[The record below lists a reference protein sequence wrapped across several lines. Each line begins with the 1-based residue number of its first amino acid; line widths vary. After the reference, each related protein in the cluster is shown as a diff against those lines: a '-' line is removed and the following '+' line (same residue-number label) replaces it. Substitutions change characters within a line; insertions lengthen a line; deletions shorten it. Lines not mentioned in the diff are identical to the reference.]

1 MDGNSDKDFQ
11 IEIIMK
17 RKYILAASAVIMSA
31 VACEPSHLEDNLY
44 DPAVYL
50 LNNGYQ
56 KTETFYDVQP
66 SFSAEINAYCGSF
79 YDKDPEVRL
88 VEDDAVLE
96 KYNTENSDTLKV
108 LPSDCWSLEAA
119 DLKMVDKKAKFKVN
133 FNIEALKALAVE
145 ADYSDIKG
153 YAVPLRLKSLT
164 EGVGDAVK
172 EELGSV
178 VIVPDMSMMAFM
190 LDNSGVSET
199 SLDELGDS
207 DGIITLEYKVK
218 TKIENRWSNGVKFLF
233 NTASDKAEYPL
244 LPEGSYSVTS
254 SSEEG
259 FVPGVSEIV
268 YTVSIDKSKASGRN
282 YSLVASV
289 ESDGGFKV
297 EGNSESV
304 INLFNRHYY
313 KQSDISVRSCN
324 SYVPTR
330 GPELTID
337 GKLNTRWESG
347 YSSTDIGVFKLPYI
361 IEYELAT
368 PVRISDF
375 DLYRR
380 QDKYA
385 ADLKGGHLEVS
396 SDGENYTTVCSFDYT
411 GVTAYRN
418 IHPAEAE
425 PEARF
430 VKFVVTASGRTGGG
444 MKAPLSNL
452 AEFNI
457 CYR

>member
-1 MDGNSDKDFQ
+1 MNQTDK
-11 IEIIMK
+11 EIIMK
-17 RKYILAASAVIMSA
+17 RKYILAASAVILSA
-31 VACEPSHLEDNLY
+31 VACEPSHWEDNLY
-44 DPAVYL
+44 DPAVYI

-66 SFSAEINAYCGSF
+66 SFSAVVNAYCGSY

-96 KYNTENSDTLKV
+96 KYNTDNSDTLKV
-108 LPSDCWSLEAA
+108 LPSDCWSLEVS
-119 DLKMVDKKAKFKVN
+119 DLKMVDKKAGFKVN
-133 FNIEALKALAVE
+133 FNIEALKSLAVE
-145 ADYSDIKG
+145 ADYSDLKG

-164 EGVGDAVK
+164 DGVNDASS
-172 EELGSV
+172 EELSSV
-178 VIVPDMSMMAFM
+178 VIVPDMSMMAFS
-190 LDNSGVSET
+190 LENAGVSET
-199 SLDELGDS
+199 SLDKLGDS
-207 DGIITLEYKVK
+207 DGTITLEYKVR
-218 TKIENRWSNGVKFLF
+218 TGIENNWSNGVKFSF
-233 NTASDKAEYPL
+233 NVPSGNAEYPL

-268 YTVSIDKSKASGRN
+268 YTVNIDKSKAVERN

-289 ESDGGFKV
+289 ESEGGFKV
-297 EGNSESV
+297 EGGSESV

-313 KQSDISVRSCN
+313 SQSDISVRSCN
-324 SYVPTR
+324 SYVPSR

-347 YSSTDIGVFKLPYI
+347 YSANDIGVFKLPYI

-385 ADLKGGHLEVS
+385 SDLKGGHLEVS
-396 SDGENYTTVCSFDYT
+396 SDGESYTTVCSFNYA
-411 GVTAYRN
+411 GVSAYRN
-418 IHPAEAE
+418 IHSAESE
-425 PEARF
+425 PEAKY